1 MTPFW
6 LMILISVAGVPLA
19 SSLTNILKRRNLPP
33 LLSAYCLLKIVQ
45 ITVEINIGHS
55 FITTVQGIQEN
66 LINNSENKTLNFALV
81 FTNYTD
87 NFDEAEGGI
96 GKIFLSIFQSPSFA
110 FHETSLLT
118 NIFLSVG
125 ILLFSPYLY
134 IYSLEGAALAY
145 FTSLSLGL
153 DTSSQARLQYCLAG
167 MLTNSCLALHLVP
180 APGSHVAG
188 KPDREEESSFL
199 RNSLSRIVWMFIFS
213 LSAAELCC
221 YVPKLGLLSFSVRPF
236 YRLLSTCCPLSSQL
250 SRYSLQS

>member
-66 LINNSENKTLNFALV
+66 LINNSENNTLNFALV
-81 FTNYTD
+81 FTNYSD
-87 NFDEAEGGI
+87 NFHEAEGGI

-167 MLTNSCLALHLVP
+167 MLTNSCLDKLPNALWICKNWWKGLY
-180 APGSHVAG
+180 
-188 KPDREEESSFL
+188 SFL
-199 RNSLSRIVWMFIFS
+199 STKFQRLIPSNCQMVSTSPQDLGFS
-213 LSAAELCC
+213 S
-221 YVPKLGLLSFSVRPF
+221 
-236 YRLLSTCCPLSSQL
+236 
-250 SRYSLQS
+250 